1 MTKLLTLHL
10 YLYTKKSNCPVFIT
24 KVEQISNIYWT
35 AIKNML
41 KYLHTGYIIK
51 ERKMSHELKVYTD
64 ADIDKSKILNKKVA
78 VIGYGSQGYGQS
90 TCLKDSGVDV
100 VIGARVG
107 GASAKKAE
115 AEGLKVM
122 SIEEAVKWADLIQ
135 ILIPDEVQAKVYE
148 EQIKPNLRPGQYLM
162 FAHGFNI
169 HFKKIVSPADVNVL
183 MVAPKGPGHTVRSEY
198 LAGKGVPSLIAVYQD
213 PSGDSKD
220 VALAY
225 ASAIGAGR
233 AGIYETSFKEETET
247 DLFGE
252 QAVLCGGLSALIKTG
267 FEVLVEAGYS
277 PYMAYFECLH
287 EMKLIVDLVNQGG
300 ISDMRYSISNTAE
313 WGDLTI
319 GPRIIT
325 PAVKEEMKKVL
336 KEIQDGK
343 FATEWLNEY
352 NSGMKKFR
360 QLEKEGEEHQIEVV
374 GKELRSKFSWKDND
388 KIINRDKN

>member
-1 MTKLLTLHL
+1 M
-10 YLYTKKSNCPVFIT
+10 
-24 KVEQISNIYWT
+24 
-35 AIKNML
+35 A
-41 KYLHTGYIIK
+41 
-51 ERKMSHELKVYTD
+51 HELKVYMD
-64 ADIDKSKILNKKVA
+64 SDIDKSFILNKKVA

-90 TCLKDSGVDV
+90 TNLKDSGVDV
-100 VIGARVG
+100 VIGARIG

-115 AEGLKVM
+115 TEGLKVM
-122 SIEEAVKWADLIQ
+122 SIEDAVKWADLIQ

-148 EQIKPNLRPGQYLM
+148 EQIKPHLRAGQYLM

-169 HFKKIVSPADVNVL
+169 HFKKIVPPADVNVL

-198 LAGKGVPSLIAVYQD
+198 LAGKGVPSLVAVYQD
-213 PSGDSKD
+213 PSGDSKQ

-233 AGIYETSFKEETET
+233 AGIYETTFKEETET

-252 QAVLCGGLSALIKTG
+252 QAVLCGGLSALLKAG
-267 FEVLVEAGYS
+267 FETLVEAGYS

-313 WGDLTI
+313 WGDMTI

-325 PAVKEEMKKVL
+325 PAVKAEMKKVL
-336 KEIQDGK
+336 TEIQDGT
-343 FATEWLNEY
+343 FANEWMAEY
-352 NSGMKKFR
+352 NSGMKKFKE
-360 QLEKEGEEHQIEVV
+360 LEREGEEHQIEVV
-374 GKELRSKFSWKDND
+374 GKELRSKFAWKDAN

>member
-1 MTKLLTLHL
+1 M
-10 YLYTKKSNCPVFIT
+10 SNEF
-24 KVEQISNIYWT
+24 
-35 AIKNML
+35 
-41 KYLHTGYIIK
+41 
-51 ERKMSHELKVYTD
+51 KVYMD
-64 ADIDKSKILNKKVA
+64 KDIDKSKILDKKIA
-78 VIGYGSQGYGQS
+78 VIGFGSQGYGQS
-90 TCLKDSGVDV
+90 TNLKDSGCDV
-100 VIGARVG
+100 VVG
-107 GASAKKAE
+107 LRPNGASAKKAE
-115 AEGLKVM
+115 AMGLKVM
-122 SIEEAVKWADLIQ
+122 SIEDAVEWADVIQ

-148 EQIKPNLRPGQYLM
+148 EQIKPHLRKGQYLM

-169 HFKKIVSPADVNVL
+169 HFKKIVPPADVNVL

-198 LAGKGVPSLIAVYQD
+198 EAGKGVPSLIAVYQD
-213 PSGDSKD
+213 PSGDSKE

-233 AGIYETSFKEETET
+233 AGIYETNFKEETET

-252 QAVLCGGLSALIKTG
+252 QCVLCGGLTALLKAG
-267 FEVLVEAGYS
+267 FETLVEAGYS

-313 WGDLTI
+313 WGDMTI

-336 KEIQDGK
+336 SEIQSGK
-343 FATEWLNEY
+343 FAKEWLDEY

-360 QLEKEGEEHQIEVV
+360 ELEKEGEEHQIEKV
-374 GKELRSKFSWKDND
+374 GKELRSKFTWVDDSN
-388 KIINRDKN
+388 KIINRAKN

>member
-1 MTKLLTLHL
+1 M
-10 YLYTKKSNCPVFIT
+10 
-24 KVEQISNIYWT
+24 
-35 AIKNML
+35 A
-41 KYLHTGYIIK
+41 
-51 ERKMSHELKVYTD
+51 HELKVYMD
-64 ADIDKSKILNKKVA
+64 SDIDKSKILNKKVA

-90 TCLKDSGVDV
+90 TNLKDSGVDV
-100 VIGARVG
+100 VIGARIG
-107 GASAKKAE
+107 GASAKKAQ

-122 SIEEAVKWADLIQ
+122 SIEDAVKWADLIQ

-148 EQIKPNLRPGQYLM
+148 EQIKPHLRAGQYLM

-169 HFKKIVSPADVNVL
+169 HFKKIVPPADVNVL

-198 LAGKGVPSLIAVYQD
+198 VAGKGVPSLVAVYQD
-213 PSGDSKD
+213 PSGDSKE

-233 AGIYETSFKEETET
+233 AGVYETSFKEETET

-252 QAVLCGGLSALIKTG
+252 QAVLCGGLSALLKAG
-267 FEVLVEAGYS
+267 FETLVEAGYS

-313 WGDLTI
+313 WGDMTI

-325 PAVKEEMKKVL
+325 PAVKAEMKKVL
-336 KEIQDGK
+336 TEIQDGT
-343 FATEWLNEY
+343 FANEWMAEY

-360 QLEKEGEEHQIEVV
+360 ELEKQGEEHQIEVV
-374 GKELRSKFSWKDND
+374 GKELRSKFAWKDSN

>member
-1 MTKLLTLHL
+1 M
-10 YLYTKKSNCPVFIT
+10 
-24 KVEQISNIYWT
+24 
-35 AIKNML
+35 
-41 KYLHTGYIIK
+41 G
-51 ERKMSHELKVYTD
+51 HELKVYMD
-64 ADIDKSKILNKKVA
+64 KDIDKNQILNKKVA

-90 TCLKDSGVDV
+90 TNLKDSGVDV
-100 VIGARVG
+100 VIGARIG

-122 SIEEAVKWADLIQ
+122 SIEDAVKWADLIQ

-148 EQIKPNLRPGQYLM
+148 EQIKPNLKPGQYLM

-169 HFKKIVSPADVNVL
+169 HFKKIVPPADVNVL

-198 LAGKGVPSLIAVYQD
+198 VAGKGVPALIAVYQD
-213 PSGDSKD
+213 PTGDSKE

-225 ASAIGAGR
+225 AAAIGGAR
-233 AGIYETSFKEETET
+233 AGVYETSFKEETET

-252 QAVLCGGLSALIKTG
+252 QAVLCGGLSALITAG
-267 FEVLVEAGYS
+267 FETLVEAGYS

-319 GPRIIT
+319 GPRIVT
-325 PAVKEEMKKVL
+325 QAVKDEMKKVL
-336 KEIQDGK
+336 KEIQEGK
-343 FATEWLNEY
+343 FATEWLYEY
-352 NSGMKKFR
+352 NSGMKKFKS
-360 QLEKEGEEHQIEVV
+360 LEKQGEEHQIEVV
-374 GKELRSKFSWKDND
+374 GRELRSKFAWKDND
-388 KIINRDKN
+388 KIIDRAKN